1 MHLPFTHYTSHWS
14 NWITRYPETSIVS
27 LHDTYINKTLT
38 ELPLYRVKSLLTDI
52 TDIFFLQQQNN
63 PERYAHLMHYI
74 ILWKS
79 QHPHGFR
86 AVQLETEFLSWV
98 TEYSWYIN
106 QLYSSSP
113 VIFSCKRIQS
123 IYLSAVFQFATPFCI
138 IFTSWKIYSQ
148 IMYRLYS

>member
-1 MHLPFTHYTSHWS
+1 METPTINKICPVRIFHSHTSHWS
-14 NWITRYPETSIVS
+14 NWITWYPETSIVS

-38 ELPLYRVKSLLTDI
+38 ELPLYRVKSLL

-106 QLYSSSP
+106 QLCIP
-113 VIFSCKRIQS
+113 VVLWYFHVREFSR
-123 IYLSAVFQFATPFCI
+123 
-138 IFTSWKIYSQ
+138 FTYQ
-148 IMYRLYS
+148 LYSNLPPLFA